1 MTKQKK
7 GFLVFICSLIPGA
20 GELYMGFK
28 KQGLSIMLLFWG
40 CIAFA
45 GFSGIGFIAMFL
57 PILWAYSFFNVH
69 NLKALSE
76 EDFYSVEDTYVL
88 HMDQFIDNTDHY
100 IRKYKKLLAVLLIIF
115 GVSILWNNLTGLILW
130 ILPAAIARFL
140 SNVFYKLP
148 SIIIALMIIAAG
160 LHILKDKKSELDS
173 ESSSE
178 TTAKKE
184 EHYWE
189 PYRPYHQAETEI
201 HTPPAP
207 DMEKA
212 EAPEAETPETSDTES
227 SSQVESPSQSDP
239 EDRQ

>member
-7 GFLVFICSLIPGA
+7 GILVFICSLIPGA

-28 KQGLSIMLLFWG
+28 KQGLSIMFLFWG
-40 CIAFA
+40 CIALA
-45 GFSGIGFIAMFL
+45 GFSGISFIIMFL

-115 GVSILWNNLTGLILW
+115 GVSILWNNLMGLILW
-130 ILPAAIARFL
+130 ILPDAVAQFL

-148 SIIIALMIIAAG
+148 SIIISLVIIAAG
-160 LHILKDKKSELDS
+160 VHILKDKKSELDNEAAPKS
-173 ESSSE
+173 PDS
-178 TTAKKE
+178 KE

-189 PYRPYHQAETEI
+189 PYRPFHQSEE
-201 HTPPAP
+201 
-207 DMEKA
+207 
-212 EAPEAETPETSDTES
+212 SDPTTNA
-227 SSQVESPSQSDP
+227 SPSSVTSESEVTDV
-239 EDRQ
+239 ENSETAKTDSETDN

>member
-1 MTKQKK
+1 
-7 GFLVFICSLIPGA
+7 
-20 GELYMGFK
+20 MGFK

-45 GFSGIGFIAMFL
+45 GVSGISFIVMFL

-69 NLKALSE
+69 NLKSLSE

-115 GVSILWNNLTGLILW
+115 GVSILWNNLMGLILW
-130 ILPAAIARFL
+130 ILPDAIARFL

-148 SIIIALMIIAAG
+148 SIIIALVIIAAG
-160 LHILKDKKSELDS
+160 LHILKGKKSELDS
-173 ESSSE
+173 ECTSE
-178 TTAKKE
+178 NTAKKE

-189 PYRPYHQAETEI
+189 PYRPYQQAETEI

-207 DMEKA
+207 DMEKD
-212 EAPEAETPETSDTES
+212 ETPEAEKPETQNTES

>member
-7 GFLVFICSLIPGA
+7 GILVFICSLIPGA

-45 GFSGIGFIAMFL
+45 GVSGISFIVMFL

-69 NLKALSE
+69 NLKSLSE

-115 GVSILWNNLTGLILW
+115 GVSILWNNLMGLILW
-130 ILPAAIARFL
+130 ILPDAIARFL

-148 SIIIALMIIAAG
+148 SIIIALVIIAAG
-160 LHILKDKKSELDS
+160 LHILKGKKSELDS
-173 ESSSE
+173 ECTSE

-189 PYRPYHQAETEI
+189 PYRPYQQGETEI

-207 DMEKA
+207 DMEKD
-212 EAPEAETPETSDTES
+212 ETPEAEKPETQNTES

>member
-45 GFSGIGFIAMFL
+45 GVSGISFIVMFL

-115 GVSILWNNLTGLILW
+115 GVSILWNNLMGLILW
-130 ILPAAIARFL
+130 ILPDAIARFL

-148 SIIIALMIIAAG
+148 SIIIALVIIAAG

-178 TTAKKE
+178 ATAKKE

-189 PYRPYHQAETEI
+189 PYRPYQQTET

-207 DMEKA
+207 DTEKA
-212 EAPEAETPETSDTES
+212 ETPVAEKPETQNTEY
-227 SSQVESPSQSDP
+227 SSQAEDPSQSDP
-239 EDRQ
+239 ENRQ